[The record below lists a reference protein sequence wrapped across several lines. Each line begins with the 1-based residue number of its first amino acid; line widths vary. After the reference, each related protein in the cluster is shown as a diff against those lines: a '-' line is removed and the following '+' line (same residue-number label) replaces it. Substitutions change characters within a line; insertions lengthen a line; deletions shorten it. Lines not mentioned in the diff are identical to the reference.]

1 MFYVYVIQETTT
13 EKTYVGF
20 SSNLKQRL
28 EEHNSSR
35 GGRSTKGGQWRL
47 IYYEAFASSADARL
61 REKRLK
67 QDGRARYQ
75 LYARLEN
82 SFAGQK

>member
-1 MFYVYVIQETTT
+1 MYYVYVIQETTT
-13 EKTYVGF
+13 KNTYIGF

-28 EEHNSSR
+28 KKHNSSS

-75 LYARLEN
+75 LYARIEN
-82 SFAGQK
+82 SFSGQK